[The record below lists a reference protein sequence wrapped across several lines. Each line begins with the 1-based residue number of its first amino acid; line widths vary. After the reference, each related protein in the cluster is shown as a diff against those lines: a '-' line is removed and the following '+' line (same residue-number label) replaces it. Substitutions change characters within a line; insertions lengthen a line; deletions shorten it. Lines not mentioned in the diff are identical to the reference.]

1 MSCFSAMNAPLLG
14 EMEQTIGMLERGT
27 IVTKLYGKQ
36 RRPDRRH
43 LMLIRET
50 RQLLWSTVA
59 AHTPR
64 TDFEGAIQLREIR
77 EIRVGKHSKEFRL
90 FADDCQR
97 YENSKCFVILYGNH
111 FKLKSFSVVALS
123 EIEADNWVRGLR
135 YMVKDTVNSSYPLQI
150 DRWLRR
156 EYYQIENVNSH
167 SAKSSE
173 QSQTQVTIK
182 DFKMFLASVSCKMT
196 TSKFMECFT
205 DDVRRKHDLKFD
217 DFSRLYQK
225 LLLPQSF
232 ANILCGGT
240 AASNAFPYSEDQQT
254 VRPTE
259 LKRFLETE
267 QRDLNVGELNAG
279 SISGFIREFVQDVE
293 REVQEPYLTLSEF
306 VDYLFSKQNDLWNS
320 KYDAIFMDMNLPL
333 SSYWIASSHN
343 TYLTGDQFS
352 SESSCEAYARALR
365 MGCRCIELDCWNG
378 PDNLPYI
385 FHGHTMTSKIKFMD
399 VVKTIKDH
407 AFTTSEYPV
416 ILSIEQNCSL
426 EQQRNMAQALI
437 EVFGDMLLTQPCDR
451 NEQHLPSPYQLR
463 RKIILKHKK
472 LPQYD
477 ETTFSGVGITNGGIT
492 AAAAAA
498 AGGVGSSL
506 THRSS
511 LGGGVGENEGENMRK
526 VFKEGLLYFK
536 DPVDKSWNLYQFVLT
551 QQELIYSSEISESHR
566 NGTSEDDDFGLSSSC
581 SINNTMQQKQKD
593 TSANDELHFGEN
605 WFHGKLEGGRKEA
618 DDLLQKYK
626 HLGDGTFLVRESATF
641 VGDYSLSFWR
651 RNRPNHCRIKLKHES
666 GSIRYYLVENFIFD
680 SLYSLIVYYRKNML
694 RSSEF
699 SIILKEPVPQ
709 PKKHEDQ
716 DWFHP
721 NTTKEQA
728 EQGLFKL
735 DIGSFLVRPSVQSI
749 NAFVISFTI
758 NRKIKHCRIIQE
770 GRLYAIDTMQFESL
784 VSLIHYYTRNPLY
797 RNVKLCHPVSQDLL
811 RQALAEHAQQGDHGG
826 GQNDGN
832 GASNYMGSNLEEHV
846 TCKALYSYKAN
857 KPDELSFP
865 KHAIITNVQRNN
877 TMWWIGDYGGMIKKH
892 LPANYVKVIDAAT
905 EDYNS
910 VNEEGTDGRTDS
922 IEIYGAVASLFESN
936 EPGIIF
942 KLQIQTPTM
951 QNPFVIGF
959 DNQETAYE
967 WIKAI
972 QEAALIASQ
981 LATERRKK
989 ERTAR
994 VAKEMSDLIIYFR
1007 SVPFREHS
1015 WIFQE
1020 MSSFPET
1027 KAEKQFFQQNTQL
1040 FLSYHRNQISR
1051 VYPKGQRLDSSN
1063 FNPVPFWN
1071 IGSQMI
1077 ALNYQTG
1084 DKAMQLNQA
1093 KFRNNGQ
1100 CGYILKPSFMKAES
1114 FNPNNP
1120 LSDGL
1125 NEVRVSIRLIAA
1137 RHLFRGGKSNNP
1149 QIVVEIMGASF
1160 DTGVKYRTKVN
1171 ENGFNPV
1178 WNEACEFTVRNP
1190 QFAILRFEVQD
1201 EDMFAETHFIAQA
1214 CYPLTC
1220 VRQGYRSV
1228 ILRNKFSEELELSSL
1243 LVNIKIT
1250 NITST

>member
-1 MSCFSAMNAPLLG
+1 MSCFSAMNTPLLG
-14 EMEQTIGMLERGT
+14 EMEQTICMLERGT

-36 RRPDRRH
+36 RRPERRH

-59 AHTPR
+59 AHTR
-64 TDFEGAIQLREIR
+64 TDYEGTIQLREIC
-77 EIRVGKHSKEFRL
+77 EIRVGKNSKEFRL
-90 FADDCQR
+90 HADDCQR
-97 YENSKCFVILYGNH
+97 FESSKCFVIMYGNS

-135 YMVKDTVNSSYPLQI
+135 YMVKDTINAPYPLQI

-156 EYYQIENVNSH
+156 EYYSFENCNSH
-167 SAKSSE
+167 LTKSE
-173 QSQTQVTIK
+173 QNSQVTIK
-182 DFKMFLASVSCKMT
+182 DFKTFLASVSCKMS

-205 DDVRRKHDLKFD
+205 DDIRRKHDLKFD

-225 LLLPQSF
+225 LLLP
-232 ANILCGGT
+232 ANFVNLLCG
-240 AASNAFPYSEDQQT
+240 SEFNYSEDKKQL
-254 VRPTE
+254 RPLE
-259 LKRFLETE
+259 FKRFLESE
-267 QRDLNVGELNAG
+267 QRDYSVGDLG
-279 SISGFIREFVQDVE
+279 SISGFMRDFVQDVE
-293 REVQEPYLTLSEF
+293 RDVQEPFLTIAEF
-306 VDYLFSKQNDLWNS
+306 VDYLFSKQNDLWDT
-320 KYDAIFMDMNLPL
+320 KYDSIFMDMNQPL

-399 VVKTIKDH
+399 VIKTIKDH

-426 EQQRNMAQALI
+426 EQQRNMAHALI

-451 NEQHLPSPYQLR
+451 NEMHLPSPYQLR

-472 LPQYD
+472 LPQFD
-477 ETTFSGVGITNGGIT
+477 ENLPAVGVNNGTIAAFS
-492 AAAAAA
+492 
-498 AGGVGSSL
+498 
-506 THRSS
+506 HRSS
-511 LGGGVGENEGENMRK
+511 LGGTTDDGDNMQK
-526 VFKEGLLYFK
+526 ILKKGLLYFK

-551 QQELIYSSEISESHR
+551 QQELIYTSEINEGR
-566 NGTSEDDDFGLSSSC
+566 NGNSEDDDFGLSACTLNS
-581 SINNTMQQKQKD
+581 NMQQKQKD

-605 WFHGKLEGGRKEA
+605 WFHGKLEGGRPEA
-618 DDLLQKYK
+618 DQLLEKYK

-651 RNRPNHCRIKLKHES
+651 RNSPNHCRIKSKHEN
-666 GSIRYYLVENFIFD
+666 GSKKYYLVENFVFD

-709 PKKHEDQ
+709 PKKHESQ
-716 DWFHP
+716 EWFHP
-721 NTTKEQA
+721 STTKEQA
-728 EQGLFKL
+728 DKGLFKL
-735 DIGSFLVRPSVQSI
+735 DIGSFLVRPSVQSA

-758 NRKIKHCRIIQE
+758 NRKIKHCRIMQE
-770 GRLYAIDTMQFESL
+770 GRLYAIDTLQFESL
-784 VSLIHYYTRNPLY
+784 VSLIHYYMRNPLY
-797 RNVKLCHPVSQDLL
+797 RNVKLMHPVSQELL
-811 RQALAEHAQQGDHGG
+811 RQTLIENAQLHSEHGG
-826 GQNDGN
+826 GGDSN
-832 GASNYMGSNLEEHV
+832 GASNYMGSNLEEYV
-846 TCKALYSYKAN
+846 TCKALYSYKAD

-877 TMWWIGDYGGMIKKH
+877 SMWWKGDYGGMIQHH
-892 LPANYVKVIDAAT
+892 LPANYVKVIDSAT

-910 VNEEGTDGRTDS
+910 VNEEGNDGRTDS

-936 EPGIIF
+936 EPGIII

-951 QNPFVIGF
+951 QNPFIIGF
-959 DNQETAYE
+959 DIQETAYE

-972 QEAALIASQ
+972 QDAALIASQ

-1007 SVPFREHS
+1007 SVPFRDHS

-1027 KAEKQFFQQNTQL
+1027 KAEKQFIQQNMPL

-1100 CGYILKPSFMKAES
+1100 CGYILKPTFMRYDN

-1120 LSDGL
+1120 LSEGL
-1125 NEVRVSIRLIAA
+1125 TEIKVNMRIIAA

-1149 QIVVEIMGASF
+1149 QIVVEIVGASF
-1160 DTGVKYRTKVN
+1160 DSGIKYRTKVN
-1171 ENGFNPV
+1171 ENGFNPI
-1178 WNEACEFTVRNP
+1178 WNESFEFTVHNP
-1190 QFAILRFEVQD
+1190 QFALLRFEVQD
-1201 EDMFAETHFIAQA
+1201 EDMFAETHFNAQA
-1214 CYPLTC
+1214 CYPLSC
-1220 VRQGYRSV
+1220 IRQGYRSV

-1243 LVNIKIT
+1243 LVYVELINR
-1250 NITST
+1250 TST

>member
-1 MSCFSAMNAPLLG
+1 MNTPLLG
-14 EMEQTIGMLERGT
+14 EMEQTICMLERGT

-59 AHTPR
+59 AHTR
-64 TDFEGAIQLREIR
+64 TDYEGTIQLREIR
-77 EIRVGKHSKEFRL
+77 EIRVGKNSKEFRL
-90 FADDCQR
+90 HADDCQR
-97 YENSKCFVILYGNH
+97 FESSKCFVIMYGNS
-111 FKLKSFSVVALS
+111 FKLKSFSIVALS

-135 YMVKDTVNSSYPLQI
+135 YMVKDTINAPYPLQI

-156 EYYQIENVNSH
+156 EYYSFENCNSH
-167 SAKSSE
+167 LTKSD
-173 QSQTQVTIK
+173 QSTQVTIK
-182 DFKMFLASVSCKMT
+182 DFKTFLASVSCKMS

-205 DDVRRKHDLKFD
+205 DDIRRKHDLKFD

-225 LLLPQSF
+225 LLLPANF
-232 ANILCGGT
+232 VNILGQT
-240 AASNAFPYSEDQQT
+240 TEFAYSEDQKIL
-254 VRPTE
+254 RPID

-267 QRDLNVGELNAG
+267 QHDYNVGELQN
-279 SISGFIREFVQDVE
+279 ISSFMRDFVQDVE
-293 REVQEPYLTLSEF
+293 RDVQEPFLTISEF
-306 VDYLFSKQNDLWNS
+306 VDYLFSKQNDLWDA
-320 KYDAIFMDMNLPL
+320 KYDTVFMDMNQPL

-399 VVKTIKDH
+399 VIKTIKDH

-426 EQQRNMAQALI
+426 EQQRNMAHALI

-451 NEQHLPSPYQLR
+451 NELHLPSPNQLR

-472 LPQYD
+472 LPQFD
-477 ETTFSGVGITNGGIT
+477 ENVGAITLPTGGGINNGT
-492 AAAAAA
+492 IA
-498 AGGVGSSL
+498 SIN
-506 THRSS
+506 HRSS
-511 LGGGVGENEGENMRK
+511 LGGATDDNENMQK
-526 VFKEGLLYFK
+526 ILKKGLLYFK

-551 QQELIYSSEISESHR
+551 QQELIYTSEINESR
-566 NGTSEDDDFGLSSSC
+566 NGNSEDDDFGLSACTLNS
-581 SINNTMQQKQKD
+581 NMQQKQKD

-605 WFHGKLEGGRKEA
+605 WFHGKLEGGRQEA
-618 DDLLQKYK
+618 DQLLETYK

-651 RNRPNHCRIKLKHES
+651 RNRPNHCRIKLKHEN
-666 GSIRYYLVENFIFD
+666 GSIKYYLVENFVFD

-709 PKKHEDQ
+709 PKKHESQ

-728 EQGLFKL
+728 EQGLLKL
-735 DIGSFLVRPSVQSI
+735 DIGSFLVRPSVQSV

-758 NRKIKHCRIIQE
+758 NRKIKHCRIMQE

-784 VSLIHYYTRNPLY
+784 VSLIHYYMRNPLY
-797 RNVKLCHPVSQDLL
+797 RNVKLVHPVSQDLL
-811 RQALAEHAQQGDHGG
+811 RQTLIENAQLHNEHGSDT
-826 GQNDGN
+826 N
-832 GASNYMGSNLEEHV
+832 GASNYMGSNLEEYV
-846 TCKALYSYKAN
+846 TCKALYSYKAD

-877 TMWWIGDYGGMIKKH
+877 SMWWKGDYGGMIQHH
-892 LPANYVKVIDAAT
+892 LPANYVKVIDSAS

-910 VNEEGTDGRTDS
+910 VNEEGNDGRTDS

-936 EPGIIF
+936 EPGIII

-951 QNPFVIGF
+951 QNPFIIGF
-959 DNQETAYE
+959 DIQETAYE

-972 QEAALIASQ
+972 QDAALIASQ

-1007 SVPFREHS
+1007 SVPFRDHS

-1027 KAEKQFFQQNTQL
+1027 KAEKQFIQQNMPL

-1100 CGYILKPSFMKAES
+1100 CGYILKPSFMRFDS

-1120 LSDGL
+1120 LSEGL
-1125 NEVRVSIRLIAA
+1125 NEIKISMRIIAA

-1149 QIVVEIMGASF
+1149 QIVVEIVGASF
-1160 DTGVKYRTKVN
+1160 DSGIKYRTKVN
-1171 ENGFNPV
+1171 ENGFNPI
-1178 WNEACEFTVRNP
+1178 WNESFEFTVHNP
-1190 QFAILRFEVQD
+1190 QFALLRFEVQD
-1201 EDMFAETHFIAQA
+1201 EDMFAETHFNAQA
-1214 CYPLTC
+1214 CYPLSC
-1220 VRQGYRSV
+1220 IRQGYRSV
-1228 ILRNKFSEELELSSL
+1228 ILRNKFSEDLELSSL
-1243 LVNIKIT
+1243 LVNIEMIT
-1250 NITST
+1250 TRTSTT

>member
-1 MSCFSAMNAPLLG
+1 MSCFSAMNTPLLG
-14 EMEQTIGMLERGT
+14 EMEQTICMLERGT

-50 RQLLWSTVA
+50 RQLLWSTLA
-59 AHTPR
+59 AQTR
-64 TDFEGAIQLREIR
+64 TDYEGTLQLREIR
-77 EIRVGKHSKEFRL
+77 EIRVGKNSKEFRL
-90 FADDCQR
+90 HADDCQR
-97 YENSKCFVILYGNH
+97 FENSKCFVIMYGNN

-123 EIEADNWVRGLR
+123 EIEAEHWVRGLR
-135 YMVKDTVNSSYPLQI
+135 YMVKDTQLAPYTLQL

-156 EYYQIENVNSH
+156 EYYALEHVH
-167 SAKSSE
+167 AHAHMGKPE
-173 QSQTQVTIK
+173 QSTPVTIK
-182 DFKMFLASVSCKMT
+182 DFKSFLSSVSCKMS

-205 DDVRRKHDLKFD
+205 DDIRRKHDLKFD

-225 LLLPQSF
+225 LLLPVNF
-232 ANILCGGT
+232 LPLLGNLELA
-240 AASNAFPYSEDQQT
+240 DKQT
-254 VRPTE
+254 VRPVE
-259 LKRFLETE
+259 FQRFLASA
-267 QRDLNVGELNAG
+267 QQDNQLNDLASIASFMRD
-279 SISGFIREFVQDVE
+279 FVQDVE
-293 REVQEPYLTLSEF
+293 REVQQPFLTINEF
-306 VDYLFSKQNDLWNS
+306 VDYLFSKQNDLW
-320 KYDAIFMDMNLPL
+320 DAARHDAVNMDMNQPL
-333 SSYWIASSHN
+333 CCYWIASSHN

-399 VVKTIKDH
+399 VIKTIKEH
-407 AFTTSEYPV
+407 AFVTSEYPV

-451 NEQHLPSPYQLR
+451 NELQLPSPNQLR

-472 LPQYD
+472 LPQFD
-477 ETTFSGVGITNGGIT
+477 ENVVASNNGSLNTFSQ
-492 AAAAAA
+492 
-498 AGGVGSSL
+498 
-506 THRSS
+506 RSS
-511 LGGGVGENEGENMRK
+511 LSGGGDEHENMQK
-526 VFKEGLLYFK
+526 ILKKGLLYFK
-536 DPVDKSWNLYQFVLT
+536 DPVDKCWNLYQFVLT
-551 QQELIYSSEISESHR
+551 QQELIYSSEINEGR
-566 NGTSEDDDFGLSSSC
+566 NGNSEDDDFGLSACNLNSS
-581 SINNTMQQKQKD
+581 MQQKQKD
-593 TSANDELHFGEN
+593 TAANDELHFGEH

-618 DDLLQKYK
+618 DQLLETYN

-651 RNRPNHCRIKLKHES
+651 RNRPNHCRIKSKHEQ
-666 GSIRYYLVENFIFD
+666 GAIKYYLVENFVFD
-680 SLYSLIVYYRKNML
+680 SLYALIVYYRKNML

-709 PKKHEDQ
+709 PKKHESQ

-721 NTTKEQA
+721 NTSKEQA
-728 EQGLFKL
+728 EQALLKL
-735 DIGSFLVRPSVQSI
+735 EIGSFLVRPSVQSI
-749 NAFVISFTI
+749 NAFVISFSI
-758 NRKIKHCRIIQE
+758 NRKIKHCRILQE

-784 VSLIHYYTRNPLY
+784 VSLIHYYMRNPLY
-797 RNVKLCHPVSQDLL
+797 RNVKLMHPVSQELL
-811 RQALAEHAQQGDHGG
+811 RQTLLEHAQQLLHGSEHSVG
-826 GQNDGN
+826 SDSN
-832 GASNYMGSNLEEHV
+832 GASNYMGANLDEYV
-846 TCKALYSYKAN
+846 TCKALYSYKAD

-877 TMWWIGDYGGMIKKH
+877 SMWWKGDYGGLIQQH
-892 LPANYVKVIDAAT
+892 FPANYVKVIDSSS

-910 VNEEGTDGRTDS
+910 LNEEGQDGRTDS

-936 EPGIIF
+936 EPGIII

-951 QNPFVIGF
+951 QSPFIIGF
-959 DNQETAYE
+959 DQQEAAYE

-972 QEAALIASQ
+972 QEAAFLASQ

-1007 SVPFREHS
+1007 SVPFRDHS

-1027 KAEKQFFQQNTQL
+1027 KAEKQFIQQNMPL
-1040 FLSYHRNQISR
+1040 FLAYHRQQISR

-1071 IGSQMI
+1071 VGSQMI

-1093 KFRNNGQ
+1093 KFRQNGN
-1100 CGYILKPSFMKAES
+1100 CGYILKPSFMRSDA

-1120 LSDGL
+1120 QCEGL
-1125 NEVRVSIRLIAA
+1125 LESKVTVRIIAA

-1149 QIVVEIMGASF
+1149 QIVVELVGSSF
-1160 DTGVKYRTKVN
+1160 DSGIKHRSKVN

-1178 WNEACEFTVRNP
+1178 WNESVEFTVHNTH
-1190 QFAILRFEVQD
+1190 FALLRFEVQD

-1214 CYPLTC
+1214 CYPLAC
-1220 VRQGYRSV
+1220 VRPGYRSI
-1228 ILRNKFSEELELSSL
+1228 ILRNKFSEELESCSL
-1243 LVNIKIT
+1243 LIHLDISRRQPA
-1250 NITST
+1250 I

>member
-50 RQLLWSTVA
+50 RQLLWATVA
-59 AHTPR
+59 TTTPR
-64 TDFEGAIQLREIR
+64 TDYEGAIQLREIR

-90 FADDCQR
+90 FADECQR
-97 YENSKCFVILYGNH
+97 FEGSKCFVVLHGNN

-135 YMVKDTVNSSYPLQI
+135 YMVRDTLSAPYTMQI

-167 SAKSSE
+167 STKSSE
-173 QSQTQVTIK
+173 QAPAPVTIK
-182 DFKMFLASVSCKMT
+182 DFKLFLASVSCKMS
-196 TSKFMECFT
+196 TSKFMEHFT

-225 LLLPQSF
+225 LLLPTGFVDVLCNGF
-232 ANILCGGT
+232 A
-240 AASNAFPYSEDQQT
+240 YSEDQQT
-254 VRPTE
+254 VRALE

-267 QRDLNVGELNAG
+267 QREVGAGDLSA
-279 SISGFIREFVQDVE
+279 FIRDFVQDVE
-293 REVQEPYLTLSEF
+293 REVQEPYLTLPEF
-306 VDYLFSKQNDLWNS
+306 VDFLFSKQNDLWNS
-320 KYDAIFMDMNLPL
+320 SYDKVFMNMTLPM

-399 VVKTIKDH
+399 VIKTIKDH

-451 NEQHLPSPYQLR
+451 NEQRLPSPYQLR
-463 RKIILKHKK
+463 HKIILKHKK
-472 LPQYD
+472 LPQFD
-477 ETTFSGVGITNGGIT
+477 EIGNGIGSGPGG
-492 AAAAAA
+492 
-498 AGGVGSSL
+498 SL

-511 LGGGVGENEGENMRK
+511 LSTGVGGAGGAQGENDGENVRK
-526 VFKEGLLYFK
+526 VFKEGRLYFK
-536 DPVDKSWNLYQFVLT
+536 DPVDKTWNLYQFVLT
-551 QQELIYSSEISESHR
+551 HQELIYSSEFNESR
-566 NGTSEDDDFGLSSSC
+566 NANSEDDDFGLSSSYTMK
-581 SINNTMQQKQKD
+581 NNMQQNQKD

-605 WFHGKLEGGRKEA
+605 WFHGKLEGGRNEA
-618 DDLLQKYK
+618 DELLKKYK

-651 RNRPNHCRIKLKHES
+651 RNRPNHCRIKLKHEN
-666 GSIRYYLVENFIFD
+666 GTIKYYLVENFVFD

-716 DWFHP
+716 EWFHP

-728 EQGLFKL
+728 EQGLFRL
-735 DIGSFLVRPSVQSI
+735 EIGSFLVRPSVQSA

-758 NRKIKHCRIIQE
+758 NRKIKHCRILQE
-770 GRLYAIDTMQFESL
+770 GRLYGIDTMNFESL
-784 VSLIHYYTRNPLY
+784 VSLVQYYTRNPLY
-797 RNVKLCHPVSQDLL
+797 RNVKLSHAVSQELL
-811 RQALAEHAQQGDHGG
+811 AQVLADSAQGDMVGG
-826 GQNDGN
+826 PHDGN
-832 GASNYMGSNLEEHV
+832 GASNYMGSNLDDYV
-846 TCKALYSYKAN
+846 TCKALHSYKAN

-865 KHAIITNVQRNN
+865 KHAIITNVQRDNS
-877 TMWWIGDYGGMIKKH
+877 MWWIGDYGGMIKMH
-892 LPANYVKVIDAAT
+892 FPANYVKVMDSAT
-905 EDYNS
+905 DDYNPI
-910 VNEEGTDGRTDS
+910 NEEGTDSRTDS
-922 IEIYGAVASLFESN
+922 IEIFGAVASLFESN

-959 DNQETAYE
+959 DNQEKAYE

-972 QEAALIASQ
+972 QDAALVASQ
-981 LATERRKK
+981 MATERRKK
-989 ERTAR
+989 ELTAR

-1007 SVPFREHS
+1007 SVPFREYA

-1027 KAEKQFFQQNTQL
+1027 KAEKQFFQQNPQL
-1040 FLSYHRNQISR
+1040 FLTYHRHQISR

-1063 FNPVPFWN
+1063 FNPLPFWN
-1071 IGSQMI
+1071 VGSQMI

-1093 KFRNNGQ
+1093 KFRTNGQ
-1100 CGYILKPSFMKAES
+1100 CGYVLKPSFMQSES

-1120 LSDGL
+1120 QCSGL
-1125 NEVRVSIRLIAA
+1125 AEVKVSLRIIAA
-1137 RHLFRGGKSNNP
+1137 RHLFRGGKSSNP
-1149 QIVVEIMGASF
+1149 QIVVEVAGASF
-1160 DTGVKYRTKVN
+1160 DSGIKYRTKVN

-1178 WNEACEFTVRNP
+1178 WNEACEFSVRNP

-1228 ILRNKFSEELELSSL
+1228 VLRNKFSEELELSSL
-1243 LVNIKIT
+1243 LVHLT
-1250 NITST
+1250 MEPAVPPSTS

>member
-1 MSCFSAMNAPLLG
+1 MSCFSAMSAPLLG

-50 RQLLWSTVA
+50 RQLLWATVA
-59 AHTPR
+59 SQTPR
-64 TDFEGAIQLREIR
+64 TDYEGAIQLREIR

-97 YENSKCFVILYGNH
+97 FESSKCFVILHGNH

-135 YMVKDTVNSSYPLQI
+135 YMVKDTLGAPYPLQI

-156 EYYQIENVNSH
+156 EYYQIENVNTH
-167 SAKSSE
+167 SAKATE
-173 QSQTQVTIK
+173 QSPAQVTIK
-182 DFKMFLASVSCKMT
+182 DFKLFLAGVSCKMT
-196 TSKFMECFT
+196 TGKFMEHFT
-205 DDVRRKHDLKFD
+205 EDVRRKHDLKFD
-217 DFSRLYQK
+217 DFSRFYQK
-225 LLLPQSF
+225 LLLPNGF
-232 ANILCGGT
+232 AGVLSGSGVAN
-240 AASNAFPYSEDQQT
+240 FPYSEDQQV
-254 VRPTE
+254 VRPNE
-259 LKRFLETE
+259 LKQFLETE
-267 QRDLNVGELNAG
+267 QRDVSASEISNAAIA
-279 SISGFIREFVQDVE
+279 SFIRDFVQDVE
-293 REVQEPYLTLSEF
+293 RDVQEPYLTFSEF
-306 VDYLFSKQNDLWNS
+306 VDFLFSKQNDLWNS
-320 KYDAIFMDMNLPL
+320 KYDQVFMDMNLPL

-385 FHGHTMTSKIKFMD
+385 FHGHTITSKIKFMD
-399 VVKTIKDH
+399 VIKTIKDH
-407 AFTTSEYPV
+407 AFTSSEYPV

-472 LPQYD
+472 LPQFD
-477 ETTFSGVGITNGGIT
+477 DITNGISGT
-492 AAAAAA
+492 
-498 AGGVGSSL
+498 GSL
-506 THRSS
+506 GHRSS
-511 LGGGVGENEGENMRK
+511 LGGAGGGAHGENDGENVRK

-551 QQELIYSSEISESHR
+551 HQELIYSSEINESR
-566 NGTSEDDDFGLSSSC
+566 NGNSEDDDFGLSSSC
-581 SINNTMQQKQKD
+581 SLNSNMQQKQKD

-618 DDLLQKYK
+618 DDLLKKYK
-626 HLGDGTFLVRESATF
+626 HFGDGTFLVRESATF

-651 RNRPNHCRIKLKHES
+651 RNRPNHCRIKLKHEN
-666 GSIRYYLVENFIFD
+666 GSIKYYLVENFVFD

-716 DWFHP
+716 EWFHP

-728 EQGLFKL
+728 EQGLYRL
-735 DIGSFLVRPSVQSI
+735 EIGSFLVRPSVQSI

-758 NRKIKHCRIIQE
+758 NRKIKHCRIMQE
-770 GRLYAIDTMQFESL
+770 GRLYGIDTMNFESL
-784 VSLIHYYTRNPLY
+784 VSLINYYTRNPLY
-797 RNVKLCHPVSQDLL
+797 RNVKLSHPVSQELL
-811 RQALAEHAQQGDHGG
+811 RQALAEAAQGDHSGSH
-826 GQNDGN
+826 DDN

-865 KHAIITNVQRNN
+865 KHAIITNVQRDNS
-877 TMWWIGDYGGMIKKH
+877 MWWIGDYGGMIKKH
-892 LPANYVKVIDAAT
+892 LPANYVKVIDSTT

-910 VNEEGTDGRTDS
+910 LNEEGTDGRTDS
-922 IEIYGAVASLFESN
+922 IEIFGAVASLFESN
-936 EPGIIF
+936 DPGIIF

-981 LATERRKK
+981 VASERRKK

-1063 FNPVPFWN
+1063 FNPMPFWN

-1100 CGYILKPSFMKAES
+1100 CGYILKPSFMKSDS

-1120 LSDGL
+1120 LCDGL
-1125 NEVRVSIRLIAA
+1125 SEVKVSVRLIAA

-1149 QIVVEIMGASF
+1149 QIVVEIVGASY
-1160 DTGVKYRTKVN
+1160 DSGVKYRTKVN

-1178 WNEACEFTVRNP
+1178 WNESCEFNVRNP

-1220 VRQGYRSV
+1220 IRQGYRSV

-1243 LVNIKIT
+1243 LINIKIA
-1250 NITST
+1250 NATSP

>member
-1 MSCFSAMNAPLLG
+1 MSCFSAMNTPLLG
-14 EMEQTIGMLERGT
+14 EMEQTVCMLERGT

-36 RRPDRRH
+36 RRPDRRY
-43 LMLIRET
+43 LMLVRET
-50 RQLLWSTVA
+50 RQLLWATVA
-59 AHTPR
+59 AQTR
-64 TDFEGAIQLREIR
+64 TDYEGTIQLREIR
-77 EIRVGKHSKEFRL
+77 EIRVGKNSKEFRL
-90 FADDCQR
+90 HADDCQR
-97 YENSKCFVILYGNH
+97 YESSKCFVIMYGNS

-123 EIEADNWVRGLR
+123 EIEANNWVKGLR
-135 YMVKDTVNSSYPLQI
+135 YMVKDTINAPYPLQI

-156 EYYQIENVNSH
+156 EYYSFENVNSH
-167 SAKSSE
+167 LTKSE
-173 QSQTQVTIK
+173 QSSQVTIK
-182 DFKMFLASVSCKMT
+182 DFKTFLSSVSCKMS

-205 DDVRRKHDLKFD
+205 DDIRRKNDLKFD

-225 LLLPQSF
+225 LLLPVNF
-232 ANILCGGT
+232 TNILSGT
-240 AASNAFPYSEDQQT
+240 EFTYSEDKKI
-254 VRPTE
+254 VRPIE
-259 LKRFLETE
+259 LKRFLEAE
-267 QRDLNVGELNAG
+267 QHEHNVGDLN
-279 SISGFIREFVQDVE
+279 SISGLIRDFVQDVE
-293 REVQEPYLTLSEF
+293 RDVQEPYLTISEF
-306 VDYLFSKQNDLWNS
+306 VDYLFSKQNDLWDTKFDS
-320 KYDAIFMDMNLPL
+320 VFMDMNQPL

-399 VVKTIKDH
+399 VIKTIRDH
-407 AFTTSEYPV
+407 AFTTSDYPV

-426 EQQRNMAQALI
+426 EQQRNMAHALL

-451 NEQHLPSPYQLR
+451 NESHLPSPHQLR
-463 RKIILKHKK
+463 HKIILKHKK
-472 LPQYD
+472 LPQFD
-477 ETTFSGVGITNGGIT
+477 ENASGINLP
-492 AAAAAA
+492 
-498 AGGVGSSL
+498 AGGVNNGTIAPVS
-506 THRSS
+506 HRSS
-511 LGGGVGENEGENMRK
+511 LGGATDDSENMQK
-526 VFKEGLLYFK
+526 ILKKGLLYFK

-551 QQELIYSSEISESHR
+551 QQELIYTSEIGECR
-566 NGTSEDDDFGLSSSC
+566 NGNSEDDDFGLSAC
-581 SINNTMQQKQKD
+581 TLNNNMQQKQKD

-605 WFHGKLEGGRKEA
+605 WFHGKLEGGRQEA
-618 DDLLQKYK
+618 DQLLETYK

-651 RNRPNHCRIKLKHES
+651 RNRPNHCRIKLKHEN
-666 GSIRYYLVENFIFD
+666 GTIKYYLVENFVFD

-709 PKKHEDQ
+709 PKKHESQ

-728 EQGLFKL
+728 ELGLFKL
-735 DIGSFLVRPSVQSI
+735 EIGSFLVRPSVQSV

-758 NRKIKHCRIIQE
+758 NRKIKHCRIMQE

-784 VSLIHYYTRNPLY
+784 VSLIHYYMRNPLY
-797 RNVKLCHPVSQDLL
+797 RNVRLVHPVSQELL
-811 RQALAEHAQQGDHGG
+811 RQTLIENAQSHGEHSN
-826 GQNDGN
+826 NDSS
-832 GASNYMGSNLEEHV
+832 GASNYMGSNLEEYV
-846 TCKALYSYKAN
+846 TCKALYSYKAD

-877 TMWWIGDYGGMIKKH
+877 TMWWKGDYGGMIQHH
-892 LPANYVKVIDAAT
+892 LPANYVKVIDSAT

-910 VNEEGTDGRTDS
+910 VNEEGNDGRTDS
-922 IEIYGAVASLFESN
+922 IEIYGAVATLFESN
-936 EPGIIF
+936 ELGIII

-951 QNPFVIGF
+951 QNPFIIGF
-959 DNQETAYE
+959 DNQESAYD

-972 QEAALIASQ
+972 QDAALIASQ
-981 LATERRKK
+981 LATERRRK

-1007 SVPFREHS
+1007 SVPFRDHS

-1027 KAEKQFFQQNTQL
+1027 KAEKQFIQQNMPL
-1040 FLSYHRNQISR
+1040 FLAYHRNQISR

-1100 CGYILKPSFMKAES
+1100 CGYVLKPAFMQLDT
-1114 FNPNNP
+1114 FNPNYP
-1120 LSDGL
+1120 LSEGL
-1125 NEVRVSIRLIAA
+1125 NEIKINMRIIAA

-1149 QIVVEIMGASF
+1149 QIVVEIVGASF
-1160 DTGVKYRTKVN
+1160 DSGIKYRTKVN
-1171 ENGFNPV
+1171 ENGFNPI
-1178 WNEACEFTVRNP
+1178 WNEPFEFTVHNP
-1190 QFAILRFEVQD
+1190 QFALLRFEVQD

-1214 CYPLTC
+1214 CYPLSC
-1220 VRQGYRSV
+1220 VRQGYRSI

-1243 LVNIKIT
+1243 LINLEIVNRAA
-1250 NITST
+1250 S

>member
-1 MSCFSAMNAPLLG
+1 MSCFSAMSAPLLG

-50 RQLLWSTVA
+50 RQLLWATVA
-59 AHTPR
+59 TQTPR
-64 TDFEGAIQLREIR
+64 TDYEGAIQLREIR

-90 FADDCQR
+90 FADECQR
-97 YENSKCFVILYGNH
+97 FESSKCFVILHGNH

-135 YMVKDTVNSSYPLQI
+135 YMVKDTLGAPYPLQI

-167 SAKSSE
+167 SAKATE
-173 QSQTQVTIK
+173 QSPAQVTIK
-182 DFKMFLASVSCKMT
+182 DFKLFLASVSCKLT
-196 TSKFMECFT
+196 TSNLMEHFT
-205 DDVRRKHDLKFD
+205 EDVRRKNDLKFD
-217 DFSRLYQK
+217 DFSRFYQK
-225 LLLPQSF
+225 LLLPPGF
-232 ANILCGGT
+232 ASILCGG
-240 AASNAFPYSEDQQT
+240 SGSGFPYSEDQQV
-254 VRPTE
+254 VRPAE
-259 LKRFLETE
+259 LKKFLETE
-267 QRDLNVGELNAG
+267 QRDVNTTE
-279 SISGFIREFVQDVE
+279 ISSSAIASFIRDFVQDVE
-293 REVQEPYLTLSEF
+293 RDVQEPYLTFSEF
-306 VDYLFSKQNDLWNS
+306 VDFLFSKQNDLWNS
-320 KYDAIFMDMNLPL
+320 KYDSVFMDMNMPL

-352 SESSCEAYARALR
+352 SESSCEAYARALH

-399 VVKTIKDH
+399 VIKTIKDH

-437 EVFGDMLLTQPCDR
+437 EVFGDMLLSQPCDR

-472 LPQYD
+472 LPQFD
-477 ETTFSGVGITNGGIT
+477 DISNGIPAT
-492 AAAAAA
+492 
-498 AGGVGSSL
+498 GSL
-506 THRSS
+506 GHRSS
-511 LGGGVGENEGENMRK
+511 SLGSGGGGGGGGAIGETDSENMRK

-536 DPVDKSWNLYQFVLT
+536 DPVDKTWNLYQFVLT
-551 QQELIYSSEISESHR
+551 QQELIYSSEINESR
-566 NGTSEDDDFGLSSSC
+566 NGNSEDDDFGLSSSC
-581 SINNTMQQKQKD
+581 SLNSNMQQKQKD

-605 WFHGKLEGGRKEA
+605 WFHGKLEGGRNEA
-618 DDLLQKYK
+618 DELLKQYK
-626 HLGDGTFLVRESATF
+626 HFGDGTFLVRESATF

-666 GSIRYYLVENFIFD
+666 GSIKYYLVENFVFD

-716 DWFHP
+716 EWFHP

-728 EQGLFKL
+728 EQGLYRL
-735 DIGSFLVRPSVQSI
+735 EIGSFLVRPSVQSI

-758 NRKIKHCRIIQE
+758 NRKIKHCRIMQE
-770 GRLYAIDTMQFESL
+770 GRLFGIDTMNFESL
-784 VSLIHYYTRNPLY
+784 VSLINYYTRNPLY
-797 RNVKLCHPVSQDLL
+797 RNVKLSHPVSQELL
-811 RQALAEHAQQGDHGG
+811 RQSLAEIAQGDHSGG
-826 GQNDGN
+826 HDDN
-832 GASNYMGSNLEEHV
+832 GASNYMGSNLEEYV
-846 TCKALYSYKAN
+846 TCKALYCYKAN

-865 KHAIITNVQRNN
+865 KHAIITNVQRDNS
-877 TMWWIGDYGGMIKKH
+877 MWWIGDYGGMIKKH
-892 LPANYVKVIDAAT
+892 FPANYVKVIDSAT

-910 VNEEGTDGRTDS
+910 LNEEGTDGRTDS
-922 IEIYGAVASLFESN
+922 IEIFGAVAALFESN

-951 QNPFVIGF
+951 QSPFVIGC
-959 DNQETAYE
+959 DNQETAFE
-967 WIKAI
+967 WVKAI
-972 QEAALIASQ
+972 QDAARIASQ

-1063 FNPVPFWN
+1063 FNPMPFWN

-1093 KFRNNGQ
+1093 KFRNNGG
-1100 CGYILKPSFMKAES
+1100 CGYILKPPFMKSDS
-1114 FNPNNP
+1114 FNPNSP
-1120 LSDGL
+1120 LCEGI
-1125 NEVRVSIRLIAA
+1125 NEVKVSIRIIAA

-1149 QIVVEIMGASF
+1149 QIVVEIVGASY

-1178 WNEACEFTVRNP
+1178 WNESCEFTVHNP
-1190 QFAILRFEVQD
+1190 HFAILRFEVQD

-1214 CYPLTC
+1214 CYPLKC

-1228 ILRNKFSEELELSSL
+1228 ILKNKFSEELELSSL
-1243 LVNIKIT
+1243 LINIKIT
-1250 NITST
+1250 NTT

>member
-50 RQLLWSTVA
+50 RQLLWATVA
-59 AHTPR
+59 AQTPR
-64 TDFEGAIQLREIR
+64 TDYEGAIQLREIK

-97 YENSKCFVILYGNH
+97 FESSKCFVILYGSH

-135 YMVKDTVNSSYPLQI
+135 YMVRDTLGAPYPLQI

-156 EYYQIENVNSH
+156 EYYQMENVNSH
-167 SAKSSE
+167 SAKASE
-173 QSQTQVTIK
+173 ASPAQVTIK
-182 DFKMFLASVSCKMT
+182 DFKLFLAGVSCKMT

-205 DDVRRKHDLKFD
+205 EDVRRKHDLKFD

-225 LLLPQSF
+225 LLLPTSF
-232 ANILCGGT
+232 PSVMCGGG
-240 AASNAFPYSEDQQT
+240 AAGAPFPYSEDQQT
-254 VRPTE
+254 VRPAE

-267 QRDLNVGELNAG
+267 QRDISASELSAAA
-279 SISGFIREFVQDVE
+279 IATFIRDFVQDVE
-293 REVQEPYLTLSEF
+293 RDVQEPYLSISEF
-306 VDYLFSKQNDLWNS
+306 MDFLFSKQNDLWNS
-320 KYDAIFMDMNLPL
+320 KYDSVFMDMNQPL

-399 VVKTIKDH
+399 VIKTIKDH

-472 LPQYD
+472 LPQFD
-477 ETTFSGVGITNGGIT
+477 EIGGNGG
-492 AAAAAA
+492 
-498 AGGVGSSL
+498 SL

-511 LGGGVGENEGENMRK
+511 LGGAGGGGGGAGGGLGGGENEGDNMRK
-526 VFKEGLLYFK
+526 VVKDGLLYFK

-551 QQELIYSSEISESHR
+551 QQELIYSSEINESR
-566 NGTSEDDDFGLSSSC
+566 NGNSEDDDFGLSSSC
-581 SINNTMQQKQKD
+581 SLNNNMQQKQKD

-618 DDLLQKYK
+618 DDLLKKYN

-651 RNRPNHCRIKLKHES
+651 RNRPNHCRIKLKHEN
-666 GSIRYYLVENFIFD
+666 GSIKYYLVENFVFD
-680 SLYSLIVYYRKNML
+680 SLYSLIVYYRNNML

-716 DWFHP
+716 EWFHP

-735 DIGSFLVRPSVQSI
+735 DIGSFLVRPSVQSV

-758 NRKIKHCRIIQE
+758 NRKIKHCRIMQE
-770 GRLYAIDTMQFESL
+770 GRLYGIDTMNFESL

-797 RNVKLCHPVSQDLL
+797 RNVKLCHPVSQELL
-811 RQALAEHAQQGDHGG
+811 RQALAEV
-826 GQNDGN
+826 NDRVHDVGN
-832 GASNYMGSNLEEHV
+832 GAASNYMGSNLEEYV

-865 KHAIITNVQRNN
+865 KHAIITNVQRDNS
-877 TMWWIGDYGGMIKKH
+877 MWWIGDYGGMIKKH
-892 LPANYVKVIDAAT
+892 LPANYVKVIDSAT

-910 VNEEGTDGRTDS
+910 INEDGTDGRTES
-922 IEIYGAVASLFESN
+922 IEIFGAVASLFESN

-972 QEAALIASQ
+972 QDAALFASQ

-1063 FNPVPFWN
+1063 FNPMPFWN

-1084 DKAMQLNQA
+1084 DRAMQLNQA

-1100 CGYILKPSFMKAES
+1100 CGYILKPAFMKTDS
-1114 FNPNNP
+1114 FNPNDP

-1125 NEVRVSIRLIAA
+1125 SEVKVSIRLIAA

-1149 QIVVEIMGASF
+1149 QIVVEIVGASF
-1160 DTGVKYRTKVN
+1160 DTGIKYRTKVN

-1178 WNEACEFTVRNP
+1178 WNEMCEFTVRNP

-1214 CYPLTC
+1214 CYPLAC
-1220 VRQGYRSV
+1220 IRPGYRSV

-1243 LVNIKIT
+1243 LVNVKIASV
-1250 NITST
+1250 TSP

>member
-50 RQLLWSTVA
+50 RQLLWATVA
-59 AHTPR
+59 AQTPR
-64 TDFEGAIQLREIR
+64 TDYEGAIQLREIK

-90 FADDCQR
+90 SADDCQR
-97 YENSKCFVILYGNH
+97 FESSKCFVILYGSH

-135 YMVKDTVNSSYPLQI
+135 YMVRDTLGAPYPLQI

-156 EYYQIENVNSH
+156 EYYQMENVNSH
-167 SAKSSE
+167 SAKASE
-173 QSQTQVTIK
+173 ASPAQVTIK
-182 DFKMFLASVSCKMT
+182 DFKLFLASVSCKMS

-205 DDVRRKHDLKFD
+205 EDVRRKHDLKFD

-225 LLLPQSF
+225 LLLPNSF
-232 ANILCGGT
+232 PSVMCNPSG
-240 AASNAFPYSEDQQT
+240 AAAPFPYSEDQQT
-254 VRPTE
+254 VRPAE

-267 QRDLNVGELNAG
+267 QRDITSSELSAG
-279 SISGFIREFVQDVE
+279 AIATFMRDFVQDVE
-293 REVQEPYLTLSEF
+293 RDVQEPYLSIAEF
-306 VDYLFSKQNDLWNS
+306 MDFLFSKQNDLWNS
-320 KYDAIFMDMNLPL
+320 KYDAVSMDMNQPL

-399 VVKTIKDH
+399 VIKTIKDH

-437 EVFGDMLLTQPCDR
+437 EVFGDMLLTQPCYR

-472 LPQYD
+472 LPQFD
-477 ETTFSGVGITNGGIT
+477 EIGNGG
-492 AAAAAA
+492 
-498 AGGVGSSL
+498 SL

-511 LGGGVGENEGENMRK
+511 LGGAGGGGGAGPGEAEGENMRK
-526 VFKEGLLYFK
+526 VVKDGLLYFK

-551 QQELIYSSEISESHR
+551 QQELIYSSEINESR
-566 NGTSEDDDFGLSSSC
+566 NGNSEDDDFGLSSSC
-581 SINNTMQQKQKD
+581 SLNNNMQQKQKD

-618 DDLLQKYK
+618 DDLLKKYN

-651 RNRPNHCRIKLKHES
+651 RNRPNHCRIKLKHEN
-666 GSIRYYLVENFIFD
+666 GSIKYYLVENFVFD
-680 SLYSLIVYYRKNML
+680 SLYSLIVYYRNNML

-716 DWFHP
+716 EWFHP

-735 DIGSFLVRPSVQSI
+735 DIGSFLVRPSVQSV

-758 NRKIKHCRIIQE
+758 NRKIKHCRIMQE
-770 GRLYAIDTMQFESL
+770 GRLYGIDTMNFESL

-797 RNVKLCHPVSQDLL
+797 RNVKLCHPVSQELL
-811 RQALAEHAQQGDHGG
+811 RQALAEVNDQGDHRSHDG
-826 GQNDGN
+826 GN
-832 GASNYMGSNLEEHV
+832 GAASNYMGSNLEEYV

-865 KHAIITNVQRNN
+865 KHAIITNVQRDNS
-877 TMWWIGDYGGMIKKH
+877 MWWIGDYGGMIKKH
-892 LPANYVKVIDAAT
+892 LPANYVKVIDSAT

-910 VNEEGTDGRTDS
+910 INEDGTDGRTES
-922 IEIYGAVASLFESN
+922 IEIFGAVASLFESN

-972 QEAALIASQ
+972 QDAALFASQ

-1063 FNPVPFWN
+1063 FNPMPFWN

-1084 DKAMQLNQA
+1084 DRAMQLNQA

-1100 CGYILKPSFMKAES
+1100 CGYILKPAFMKTDS
-1114 FNPNNP
+1114 FNPNDP

-1125 NEVRVSIRLIAA
+1125 SEVKVSIRLIAA

-1149 QIVVEIMGASF
+1149 QIVVEIVGASF

-1178 WNEACEFTVRNP
+1178 WNEMCEFTVRNP

-1214 CYPLTC
+1214 CYPLAC
-1220 VRQGYRSV
+1220 VRPGYRSV

-1243 LVNIKIT
+1243 LVNVKIASV
-1250 NITST
+1250 TSP

>member
-50 RQLLWSTVA
+50 QQLLWATVA
-59 AHTPR
+59 AHSPR
-64 TDFEGAIQLREIR
+64 SDYEGAIQLREIR

-90 FADDCQR
+90 FADECQR
-97 YENSKCFVILYGNH
+97 FESSKCFVVLHGNN

-123 EIEADNWVRGLR
+123 KVEAENWVRGLR
-135 YMVKDTVNSSYPLQI
+135 YMVRNTLAAPYPMQI
-150 DRWLRR
+150 ERWLRR

-167 SAKSSE
+167 STKSSD
-173 QSQTQVTIK
+173 QIPTQVTIK
-182 DFKMFLASVSCKMT
+182 DFKLFLASVSCKMS
-196 TSKFMECFT
+196 TSKFMDCFSE
-205 DDVRRKHDLKFD
+205 DVRRKHDIKFD
-217 DFSRLYQK
+217 DFSRIYQK
-225 LLLPQSF
+225 LLQPINF
-232 ANILCGGT
+232 MNILCNSTGV
-240 AASNAFPYSEDQQT
+240 FPYSRDQQT
-254 VRPTE
+254 VGQLE
-259 LKRFLETE
+259 LKKFLERE
-267 QRDLNVGELNAG
+267 QREFNSSDTSAA
-279 SISGFIREFVQDVE
+279 SIASFIRDLVQDVE
-293 REVQEPYLTLSEF
+293 RDVQEPYLTVAEF
-306 VDYLFSKQNDLWNS
+306 VDFLFSKQNDIWDS
-320 KYDAIFMDMNLPL
+320 HFDKVFMDMTLPL

-399 VVKTIKDH
+399 VIKTIKDH

-437 EVFGDMLLTQPCDR
+437 EVLGDMLLTQPCDR
-451 NEQHLPSPYQLR
+451 NEQHLPSPFQLR
-463 RKIILKHKK
+463 HKIILKHKK
-472 LPQYD
+472 LPQFD
-477 ETTFSGVGITNGGIT
+477 DIGNGIGVTGT
-492 AAAAAA
+492 
-498 AGGVGSSL
+498 L
-506 THRSS
+506 TQRSS
-511 LGGGVGENEGENMRK
+511 LAGGFGGAGDIDSENVRK
-526 VFKEGLLYFK
+526 VFKEGLLYFR

-551 QQELIYSSEISESHR
+551 HQELIYSSEINEFR
-566 NGTSEDDDFGLSSSC
+566 NGNSEDDDFGVSLSSTLKNS
-581 SINNTMQQKQKD
+581 MQQKQKD
-593 TSANDELHFGEN
+593 TPVNDELHFGEN

-618 DDLLQKYK
+618 DDLLKKYK

-651 RNRPNHCRIKLKHES
+651 RNRPNHCRIKLKHEN
-666 GSIRYYLVENFIFD
+666 GTIKYYLVENFVFD

-716 DWFHP
+716 EWFHP

-728 EQGLFKL
+728 EQGLGRL
-735 DIGSFLVRPSVQSI
+735 EIGSFLLRPSVQSA

-758 NRKIKHCRIIQE
+758 NRKIKHCRILQE
-770 GRLYAIDTMQFESL
+770 GRLYGIDTMNFESL
-784 VSLIHYYTRNPLY
+784 VSLVHYYTRNPLY
-797 RNVKLCHPVSQDLL
+797 RNVKLSHPISQEKLGQVLTEGAQCDLAAT
-811 RQALAEHAQQGDHGG
+811 R
-826 GQNDGN
+826 NGN
-832 GASNYMGSNLEEHV
+832 GASNYMGPSLDEYV

-865 KHAIITNVQRNN
+865 KHAIITNVQRDN
-877 TMWWIGDYGGMIKKH
+877 TMWWVGDYGGMIKKH
-892 LPANYVKVIDAAT
+892 LPANYVKVIDCTT

-910 VNEEGTDGRTDS
+910 MNDEGTDSRTDS
-922 IEIYGAVASLFESN
+922 IEIFGAVASLFESN

-959 DNQETAYE
+959 DDQETAYE

-972 QEAALIASQ
+972 QEAALVASQ

-989 ERTAR
+989 ERTSR

-1020 MSSFPET
+1020 MSSFSET
-1027 KAEKQFFQQNTQL
+1027 KAEKQFFQNNQPL
-1040 FLSYHRNQISR
+1040 FLSYHRHQISR

-1063 FNPVPFWN
+1063 FNPMPFWN
-1071 IGSQMI
+1071 VGSQMI

-1084 DKAMQLNQA
+1084 DKSMQLNQA

-1100 CGYILKPSFMKAES
+1100 CGYVLKPSFMQSDS
-1114 FNPNNP
+1114 FSPNNP
-1120 LSDGL
+1120 QCNGLS
-1125 NEVRVSIRLIAA
+1125 EIKVSLRLIAA
-1137 RHLFRGGKSNNP
+1137 RHLFRGGRSNNP
-1149 QIVVEIMGASF
+1149 QIVVEVVGASF
-1160 DTGVKYRTKVN
+1160 DSGVKYRTKVN

-1178 WNEACEFTVRNP
+1178 WNETCEFIVRNP
-1190 QFAILRFEVQD
+1190 HFAILRFEVQD

-1228 ILRNKFSEELELSSL
+1228 VLRNKFSEELELSSL
-1243 LVNIKIT
+1243 LVHIIIESVSSN
-1250 NITST
+1250 